1 MGCAQINLTGNLDKR
16 MGKILRPKHAA
27 PYWCIGVGTE
37 HFFLINDMH
46 IALSLHLEHWK
57 IIAPTHVNIAL
68 QPEDGERIVQQ
79 FAITTTLWD
88 VLRGF
93 EAKG

>member
-1 MGCAQINLTGNLDKR
+1 MR
-16 MGKILRPKHAA
+16 RR
-27 PYWCIGVGTE
+27 IGTLVWELNT
-37 HFFLINDMH
+37 FSNQRYAYRLF
-46 IALSLHLEHWK
+46 LHLEHWK